1 MDINDAVDAIDK
13 FLQEYAA
20 SNDDFNPAEIR
31 VLPSGDEMELIKVGL
46 TFGNDVAEADLD
58 GLKKRTIDALE
69 RALPEAMDEFQI
81 KVRAELM

>member
-20 SNDDFNPAEIR
+20 NKDDFNPTEIR
-31 VLPSGDEMELIKVGL
+31 VLPSGDEMTVIKVGL
-46 TFGNDVAEADLD
+46 TFGDDVAEGDLD
-58 GLKKRTIDALE
+58 GLKKRTVDALE

-81 KVRAELM
+81 KVRADVE